1 MAEGWRV
8 TDSLVKYNIP
18 VVTGPVLR
26 NPSRDSDKY
35 DASYTNPG
43 KMLAAGVKV
52 AIKTDKYGSI
62 EEGKVANLFI
72 ADGDPFEMK
81 TTIQYLFI
89 RGWKVPMESRHT
101 LLHDEFL
108 KRDPGLRQ

>member
-1 MAEGWRV
+1 LVQVNKKADILQAIAWCNKNNISPIFTGMAEGWRV

-52 AIKTDKYGSI
+52 AIKTIYSWLEGAYG
-62 EEGKVANLFI
+62 K
-72 ADGDPFEMK
+72 
-81 TTIQYLFI
+81 
-89 RGWKVPMESRHT
+89 
-101 LLHDEFL
+101 
-108 KRDPGLRQ
+108 